1 MKKIEEFTETLPKE
15 VTVTK
20 LDFILSVLIGTL
32 AGIIV
37 GMLVSP
43 RKNTSIHCGNDNGN
57 NYFGEEGGMEFFE
70 ED

>member
-1 MKKIEEFTETLPKE
+1 MKRIKEFTAALPE
-15 VTVTK
+15 EIQVTK
-20 LDFILSVLIGTL
+20 LDFTLSIVVGVL

-57 NYFGEEGGMEFFE
+57 NYFGDDEMEYFE
-70 ED
+70 D